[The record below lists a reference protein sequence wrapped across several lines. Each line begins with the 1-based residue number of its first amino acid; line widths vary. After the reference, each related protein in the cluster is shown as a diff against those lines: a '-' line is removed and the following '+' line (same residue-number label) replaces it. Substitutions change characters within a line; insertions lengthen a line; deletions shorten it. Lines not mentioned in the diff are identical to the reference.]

1 MTAPLPVL
9 LDTHAL
15 FWHVEGDQKLP
26 ASSQAAIRTSEAFVS
41 AVVAWELAIHQR
53 KRRIQFP
60 TGLESWWVRAVALL
74 PAKVIPLTPEIA
86 FRAESLPDFHGDP
99 ADRFHVATAL
109 FFGHR
114 LVTVDGTIREWATTG
129 AGKTLGLKLA

>member
-1 MTAPLPVL
+1 MTTSSPVL

-15 FWHVEGDQKLP
+15 VWHVEGNVDLP
-26 ASSQAAIRTSEAFVS
+26 ASSQEAIRGSEAFVS

-53 KRRIQFP
+53 KRRMQFP
-60 TGLESWWVRAVALL
+60 RGLENWWVQALAL
-74 PAKVIPLTPEIA
+74 VPAKVIPLTPEIA
-86 FRAESLPDFHGDP
+86 FRAEALPDFHGDP

-109 FFGHR
+109 LFGHR
-114 LVTVDGTIREWATTG
+114 LVTVDGTIREWATKG